1 MNMDRRQFLLGTS
14 GVVAGCAG
22 CSARSSQSVTLNLV
36 VFNHSESS
44 YRVEFELFRTDAE
57 SSQQG
62 GPTNPEARVYFERID
77 VEPPDEV
84 SNGPSMTQRDAVA
97 VSRPYV
103 VRYRV
108 WREYGSE
115 NYPGVF
121 DEGHVHF
128 FPPDDDGD
136 SDAIAFDIY
145 AGNVAEEGFERR

>member
-1 MNMDRRQFLLGTS
+1 MNIDRRQFLLGTS
-14 GVVAGCAG
+14 GVVACCAG
-22 CSARSSQSVTLNLV
+22 CSARSSPSVTLDLV

-44 YRVEFELFRTDAE
+44 YRVGFELFRTDAE

-62 GPTNPEARVYFERID
+62 GPTNPEARVYSERID